1 MKKSIAYFSLLLVSV
16 LLLAATVDLNNPFNY
31 SSQTIVPY
39 ITKDNTPA
47 NNAITYLGATLGRVL
62 FYDENMSLN
71 NTIACASC
79 HIQAFAFG
87 DTAELS
93 VGFEGG
99 LTGRHSM
106 RLINARFGDEVQFF
120 WDERASSLEEQTTL
134 PIQDHVEMGFSGTNG
149 NPDFDSLVRKLET
162 ISYYSPLFTAAFGD
176 NTISEARIQFALAQF
191 VRSIQSFDAKF
202 DIGRNQVN
210 NDIDPFPNYTAS
222 ENNGK
227 LLFLN
232 PPPLGGA
239 GCAGCHRAPEFDID
253 PATLNNGII
262 GVAGTL
268 NNIDLTNTRAPSL
281 RDIVNPNG
289 DLNGPL
295 MHNGGITSLEA
306 LVEHY
311 NLIDIDPLNTN
322 LDPRLGGPG
331 GNLQLTTTEKE
342 DLINFLKTLTGMA
355 VYSDEKWSD
364 PFDENGDIDVI
375 PLLTSSIQTY
385 GNSTPLMV
393 YPNPS
398 SKYVTILWLKEELM
412 IKVVGSDGRL
422 VLEQTIL
429 DKEPLDIE
437 HLKDGVY
444 HIHLTSKSGR
454 VKTGKFIKY

>member
-1 MKKSIAYFSLLLVSV
+1 MKKISIRLLLFFCAS
-16 LLLAATVDLNNPFNY
+16 LAIAATVDLNNPFNY
-31 SSQTIVPY
+31 SNQTIAPY
-39 ITKDNTPA
+39 IAKDNTPI
-47 NNAITYLGATLGRVL
+47 NNPITDLGATLGRVL
-62 FYDENMSLN
+62 FYDKNMSLN

-79 HIQAFAFG
+79 HIQAFAFS

-93 VGFEGG
+93 LGFDGG

-106 RLINARFGDEVQFF
+106 RLINPRFGDEVQFF
-120 WDERASSLEEQTTL
+120 WDERASSLEEQTTM

-176 NTISEARIQFALAQF
+176 NTIDENRIQLALAQF
-191 VRSIQSFDAKF
+191 VRSIQSFDSKF
-202 DIGRNQVN
+202 DLGRSQVN
-210 NDIDPFPNYTAS
+210 TDIDPFPNYTVS

-239 GCAGCHRAPEFDID
+239 GCAGCHRPPEFDID

-268 NNIDLTNTRAPSL
+268 NDIDFTNTRAPSL

-295 MHNGGITSLEA
+295 MHNGRINTLEA

-311 NLIDIDPLNTN
+311 NLIPINPLNTN
-322 LDPRLGGPG
+322 LDPRLAGPG
-331 GNLQLTTTEKE
+331 GDLQLTSTEKQ
-342 DLINFLKTLTGMA
+342 DLINFLKTLSGTA
-355 VYSDEKWSD
+355 VYTDERWSD
-364 PFDENGDIDVI
+364 PFEENGDIDII

-385 GNSTPLMV
+385 DDSITFTL
-393 YPNPS
+393 YPNPAS
-398 SKYVTILWLKEELM
+398 NHLTISWLKEELI
-412 IKVVGSDGRL
+412 IKIVGSDGRI

-429 DKEPLDIE
+429 DKEPIDIQ
-437 HLKDGVY
+437 HLKAGVY
-444 HIHLTSKSGR
+444 HIQLTSKSGQ
-454 VKTGKFIKY
+454 VKTDKFIKK